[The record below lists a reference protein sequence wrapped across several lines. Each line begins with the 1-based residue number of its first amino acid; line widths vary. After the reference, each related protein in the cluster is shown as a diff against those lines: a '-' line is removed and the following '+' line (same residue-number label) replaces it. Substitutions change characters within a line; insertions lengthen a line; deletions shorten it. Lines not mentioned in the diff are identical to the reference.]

1 MKKIHIIFILI
12 IILFILFKYKKK
24 ETFETTD
31 IKIAILI
38 ISDKNTKNNR
48 WIYEKEIWKKYT
60 NKYKNID
67 CFFIECSDNNK

>member
-38 ISDKNTKNNR
+38 ISDKN
-48 WIYEKEIWKKYT
+48 IYRIIVTLHY
-60 NKYKNID
+60 NLYYYLIN
-67 CFFIECSDNNK
+67 